1 MHRIPAFMTFL
12 NAPVG
17 SRLRSRAI
25 LRLAR
30 TPANM
35 RACGTVT
42 V

>member
-1 MHRIPAFMTFL
+1 MHRIPASMIFL
-12 NAPVG
+12 NAPAV

-25 LRLAR
+25 LGLAR
-30 TPANM
+30 TSANM